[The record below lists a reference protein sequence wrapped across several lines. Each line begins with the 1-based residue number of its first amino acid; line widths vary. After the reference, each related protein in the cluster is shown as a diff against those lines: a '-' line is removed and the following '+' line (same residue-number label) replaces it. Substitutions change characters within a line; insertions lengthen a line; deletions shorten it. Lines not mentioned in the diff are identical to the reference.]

1 LNDWI
6 TGGKVVFD
14 DGTVVPI
21 TTLNNAGMATTF
33 DLSTPVNM
41 SSLQFTVTS
50 TGSSSGNVGLAE
62 IIVSYSQ
69 PQTPIRKANFTDPQ
83 PVAGSGQLPFDTSTD
98 LARNATA
105 KASSSFVGQGPDKAI
120 DGFIGGY
127 TPEGG
132 LGSQEWAS
140 YREKVGAWIKLTW
153 PYRITVNQVVLYV
166 RDLAPFSSTVSP
178 AHSLRLLRIGR
189 IWLIKSQEELF
200 VSKMG
205 L

>member
-1 LNDWI
+1 
-6 TGGKVVFD
+6 
-14 DGTVVPI
+14 
-21 TTLNNAGMATTF
+21 MATTF